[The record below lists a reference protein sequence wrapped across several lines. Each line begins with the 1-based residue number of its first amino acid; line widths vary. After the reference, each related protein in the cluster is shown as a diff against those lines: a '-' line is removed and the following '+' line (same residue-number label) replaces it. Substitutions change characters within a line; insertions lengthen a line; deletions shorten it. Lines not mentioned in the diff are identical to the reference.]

1 MRQPGIYKDVPI
13 EEYHSEDGLSASGV
27 NLMLDCPRRYYHRYM
42 TRTGHDVVDT
52 QAMALGRA
60 VHMLALEPHLFEKT
74 FVVQT
79 ESFDRR
85 TKIGKEG
92 YEGFRQQAHGRSI
105 LRLEDFQQIS
115 DMADAIKTHPIWNR
129 FKGGSVEHSVY
140 WDYQDSIRLRSR
152 PDYFTDELV
161 IDLKTTSYLKGFDK
175 SVFRYGYHRQ
185 AAMQLD
191 GLEAMD
197 GKRRQFVVFAVEKEA
212 PYLTSVFALD
222 ETSIEEG
229 RRDYQ
234 KAAELYGQCLE
245 FDIWPGYSET
255 VQTITFQGDNNV
267 NQ

>member
-27 NLMLDCPRRYYHRYM
+27 NLMLDCPRRYHHRYM
-42 TRTGHDVVDT
+42 TRTGHDVADT
-52 QAMALGRA
+52 QAMAIGRA
-60 VHMLALEPHLFEKT
+60 VHMLSLEPKLFEKT

-79 ESFDRR
+79 EPFDRR
-85 TKIGKEG
+85 TKVGKEG
-92 YEGFRQQAHGRSI
+92 YELFRKWAAGRSI
-105 LRLEDFQQIS
+105 LRPDDFQQIS
-115 DMADAIKTHPIWNR
+115 GMADAIATHPIWSR
-129 FKGGSVEHSVY
+129 FKDGSVEHSIY
-140 WDYQDSIRLRSR
+140 WDHQDSIRLRSR
-152 PDYFTDELV
+152 PDYFTQDLI
-161 IDLKTTSYLKGFDK
+161 IDLKTTACLKGFDK

-191 GLEAMD
+191 GLMAVD
-197 GKRRQFVVFAVEKEA
+197 GIKRQYVLFVVEKEA

-222 ETSIEEG
+222 ENAIEEG
-229 RRDYQ
+229 RREYQ

-255 VQTITFQGDNNV
+255 VQTISFQGDNNV